1 MAAIDILIDYVME
14 HGKPTRVY
22 VSPGSNDKNGIDCS
36 GAFVRAFR
44 LQGASIYYG
53 SNTIFREYCS
63 ATGKIDSAAK
73 FEVGMAV
80 FKHRVSGAEPAK
92 HRNDGCGD
100 LYHIGLVTSVNP
112 LRIVHATTPKA
123 KVDTVLGNWS
133 HYGFLKNVNY
143 DGGVITMATDIL
155 YTATVTATTGS
166 TVNLRKTQDG
176 DLLIRVPVGGRVS
189 VLSESGEWAK
199 VRYGDY
205 VGYMKKEFLR
215 DIESIPDESLD
226 QRFFSFLAG
235 PDALIQRYREK

>member
-1 MAAIDILIDYVME
+1 MLDVSKLVADFEEII
-14 HGKPTRVY
+14 GWPY

-44 LQGASIYYG
+44 LQGTSICHG

-63 ATGKIDSAAK
+63 ETEKIDSAAK
-73 FEVGMAV
+73 LEVGMAV
-80 FKHRVSGAEPAK
+80 FKHRTSGAEPAK
-92 HRNDGCGD
+92 YRNDGCGD

-133 HYGFLKNVNY
+133 HYGFLKSVNY
-143 DGGVITMATDIL
+143 DGGVIPMDIL
-155 YTATVTATTGS
+155 YTATVTASFGS

-189 VLSESGEWAK
+189 VLSENGDWAK

-205 VGYMKKEFLR
+205 VGYMKKDFLR

-226 QRFFSFLAG
+226 QRFFSFLAEL
-235 PDALIQRYREK
+235 DALTAKYKEGK